1 MATREERKAQR
12 RAKKEQRKAVKKLRQ
27 GKFTEIV
34 TNAKDMDFKFDLDTE
49 DPEFVDVF
57 NEIWPVLKPTLE
69 YAELIKITGPKADK
83 VLRTIVDIGHR
94 ISTGDASK
102 EEELK
107 FIVYLD
113 SYWDK
118 VAWALEIAK
127 TFTPDNVDDVIDQ
140 VIEVGEWIT
149 DNEDDEV

>member
-12 RAKKEQRKAVKKLRQ
+12 RAKREQRRANKTLRRE
-27 GKFTEIV
+27 KFNELV
-34 TNAKDMDFKFDLDTE
+34 ANAKDLDFKFDLDTE
-49 DPEFVDVF
+49 DPDFADVF
-57 NEIWPVLKPTLE
+57 NEVWPVLRPTLQ

-107 FIVYLD
+107 FVVYLD
-113 SYWDK
+113 AYWDK

-127 TFTPDNVDDVIDQ
+127 TFTPDNVDDVIDK

>member
-1 MATREERKAQR
+1 MGTREERKAQR
-12 RAKKEQRKAVKKLRQ
+12 RAKREQRRANKTLRRE
-27 GKFTEIV
+27 KFNELV
-34 TNAKDMDFKFDLDTE
+34 SNAKDLDFKFDLDTE
-49 DPEFVDVF
+49 DPDFADVF
-57 NEIWPVLKPTLE
+57 NEVWPVLRPTLQ

-102 EEELK
+102 EEEIK

>member
-1 MATREERKAQR
+1 MTTREERRALRK
-12 RAKKEQRKAVKKLRQ
+12 AKKEQRKAIKKLRKA
-27 GKFTEIV
+27 KFGEIV
-34 TNAKDMDFKFDLDTE
+34 ASAQVMDFKFDLDTE
-49 DPEFVDVF
+49 DPDFADVF
-57 NEIWPVLKPTLE
+57 NEVWPVLKPTLE

-94 ISTGDASK
+94 ISSGDAS
-102 EEELK
+102 EEEQLK

-118 VAWALEIAK
+118 AAWAFEIVK

-149 DNEDDEV
+149 DNEDDEA

>member
-1 MATREERKAQR
+1 MTTREERKAL
-12 RAKKEQRKAVKKLRQ
+12 RKAKRELRKANKKLRKE
-27 GKFTEIV
+27 KFNEIIV
-34 TNAKDMDFKFDLDTE
+34 EAQKLDFKFDLDTD
-49 DPEFVDVF
+49 DPEFADVF

-94 ISTGDASK
+94 VSTGDAS
-102 EEELK
+102 EEEQLK

-118 VAWALEIAK
+118 ATWALEIIK
-127 TFTPDNVDDVIDQ
+127 TFTPEKVDDVIDQ

-149 DNEDDEV
+149 DNEDDEA

>member
-1 MATREERKAQR
+1 MATRQERKAAR
-12 RAKKEQRKAVKKLRQ
+12 KAKKALRKASKKLRRE
-27 GKFTEIV
+27 KFNEIV
-34 TNAKDMDFKFDLDTE
+34 ASAKELDFKFDLDTE

-57 NEIWPVLKPTLE
+57 NEIWPTLKPTLE

-83 VLRTIVDIGHR
+83 VLRTVVDLGHR
-94 ISTGDASK
+94 ISEGDASK

-127 TFTPDNVDDVIDQ
+127 TFTPDNVDDVLDQ

-149 DNEDDEV
+149 DNEDDEA